1 MKVTLIQPLMHM
13 RPMDTELKT
22 RMSPSL
28 GLLTVAQSVRN
39 GNDITIL
46 NENVDDRVDFDLPTD
61 IVGITV
67 TVDTLPRA
75 AEIAAEY
82 RRRGVPVV
90 AGGIQITCCP
100 ESARGLFDVLCIGF
114 AEGTWPDI
122 MRDMESGCLKP
133 EYSCIRL
140 TPDQS
145 LSPAYDLIDSSK
157 YLFVNV
163 VSTGRGCPFKC
174 DFCYNSSANV
184 RNSFFNRPIDDV
196 LADIRTLGRS
206 HIMFIDDNFIGNPGW
221 TREFLKR
228 LKPMGIKWNAAVS
241 ANVVEISGML
251 DLMKESGCQGLFIG
265 FESINPKSIA
275 DANKGQNVI
284 WRYEYLISEIHRR
297 GIMINASFVFGL
309 DDDDPTTFRRTAEW
323 IMKQKIETITSHIL
337 TPYPG
342 TAQYRRMLENGR
354 ITDFD
359 QRLYTTSNVVYTP
372 ARMTAEELGKGYLW
386 IYDVLYSWKG
396 IFRRMPKHQKVGY
409 LLFNFLYRK
418 YGRATSRICRLAGFN
433 RIGRICEN
441 LSFLRFHKRNHS
453 PEYADDNKR
462 IGNHV
467 VLE

>member
-1 MKVTLIQPLMHM
+1 MKVTLIQPLMNM

-28 GLLTVAQSVRN
+28 GLLTVAQTIRK
-39 GNDITIL
+39 GNTITIL
-46 NENVDDRVDFDLPTD
+46 NENVEDCIDFDAPAD

-75 AEIAAEY
+75 AEIAEEY
-82 RRRGVPVV
+82 RHRWVPVV

-114 AEGTWPDI
+114 AEGTWPNI
-122 MRDMESGCLKP
+122 MSDLKGGCLKP

-140 TPDQS
+140 SPEQS

-174 DFCYNSSANV
+174 DFCYNSSANI
-184 RNSFFNRPIDDV
+184 RHSFFNRPIDDV
-196 LADIRTLGRS
+196 LADIRILGRK

-241 ANVVEISGML
+241 ANVVEIPGML

-275 DANKGQNVI
+275 EANKGQNVI

-297 GIMINASFVFGL
+297 GMMINASFVFGL
-309 DDDDPTTFRRTAEW
+309 DDDDPTTFHRTAEW

-342 TAQYRRMLENGR
+342 TAQYLRMEERGL
-354 ITDFD
+354 ITDYD
-359 QRLYTTSNVVYTP
+359 QRLYTTSNVVFTP
-372 ARMTAEELGKGYLW
+372 ARMSAEELRKGYLW
-386 IYDVLYSWKG
+386 IYDELYSWKG
-396 IFRRMPKHQKVGY
+396 ILRRMPKHQKAGY
-409 LLFNFLYRK
+409 LLFNLLYRK
-418 YGRATSRICRLAGFN
+418 YGSVTSRLCRLVGFN

-441 LSFLRFHKRNHS
+441 LSFFSFHKRKRGT
-453 PEYADDNKR
+453 ELADDNKR
-462 IGNHV
+462 ISHHV

>member
-1 MKVTLIQPLMHM
+1 MKVTLIQPLMNM

-22 RMSPSL
+22 QMSPSL
-28 GLLTVAQSVRN
+28 GLLTVAQTVRK
-39 GNDITIL
+39 GNVITII
-46 NENVDDRVDFDLPTD
+46 NENVDDRIDFDAPAD

-82 RRRGVPVV
+82 RRRRIPVV

-122 MRDMESGCLKP
+122 MSDLKEGCLKP

-140 TPDQS
+140 APEQS
-145 LSPAYDLIDSSK
+145 LSPAYDLIDSSR

-174 DFCYNSSANV
+174 DFCYNSSANIKH
-184 RNSFFNRPIDDV
+184 SFFNRPIDDV
-196 LADIRTLGRS
+196 LADIRALGRK

-241 ANVVEISGML
+241 ANVVEIPGML

-265 FESINPKSIA
+265 LESINPKSIA
-275 DANKGQNVI
+275 DANKGQNVT

-297 GIMINASFVFGL
+297 GMMVNASFVFGL
-309 DDDDPTTFRRTAEW
+309 DDDDSTTFKRTAEW
-323 IMKQKIETITSHIL
+323 IMKQKIETVTSHIL

-342 TAQYRRMLENGR
+342 TAQYRRMEEKGL
-354 ITDFD
+354 ITDYD
-359 QRLYTTSNVVYTP
+359 QRLYTTSNVVFTP
-372 ARMTAEELGKGYLW
+372 SRMTAGDLRKGYLW
-386 IYDVLYSWKG
+386 IYDELYSWKG
-396 IFRRMPKHQKVGY
+396 IFRRMPKHQKAGY
-409 LLFNFLYRK
+409 LLFNILYRK
-418 YGRATSRICRLAGFN
+418 YGRVTSRICRLVGFN

-441 LSFLRFHKRNHS
+441 LSFRRFRKRIRI
-453 PEYADDNKR
+453 PEYEDDNKR
-462 IGNHV
+462 IGHNV